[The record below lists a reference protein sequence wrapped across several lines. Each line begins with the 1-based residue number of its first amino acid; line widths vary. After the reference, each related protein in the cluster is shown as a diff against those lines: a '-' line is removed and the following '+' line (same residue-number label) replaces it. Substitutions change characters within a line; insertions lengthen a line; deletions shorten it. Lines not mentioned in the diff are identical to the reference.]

1 MKSGLRQIFAFVPAI
16 LFSIIVPAQE
26 LPVMPDDPAVVAGT
40 LPNGMSYYIAQN
52 ASDKGRADFAL
63 VQKTG
68 RKNVADSAAVADK
81 AVAIA
86 REALVSLPR
95 LGSASPL
102 KFFTSH
108 GSAPDEDGYVKV
120 TDDATVFRFNDVRI
134 SDGKTVIDSVFAGP
148 AGPDRQGKP
157 FGR

>member
-81 AVAIA
+81 AVAVA
-86 REALVSLPR
+86 REALPGRSLR
-95 LGSASPL
+95 DTFYFG
-102 KFFTSH
+102 
-108 GSAPDEDGYVKV
+108 
-120 TDDATVFRFNDVRI
+120 RI
-134 SDGKTVIDSVFAGP
+134 SEAQAFSGRIA
-148 AGPDRQGKP
+148 ARC
-157 FGR
+157 FGRYYA